1 MLYLKIALTPSRKL
15 AWLGLALDCK
25 IEDVVKIIRDEDI
38 R

>member
-1 MLYLKIALTPSRKL
+1 MIYVILKNSIDSNEKTCLS
-15 AWLGLALDCK
+15 LDYK